1 MVHGDLQK
9 KKAKKNVRTGYVNVN
24 ATFNNTIIT
33 FTDDKGD
40 TVCWETAGSVGY
52 KGSRKATPFAAQLAM
67 ERAAEKAA
75 KFVKD
80 VEVRVRGLVLVVK
93 RCSR

>member
-1 MVHGDLQK
+1 M
-9 KKAKKNVRTGYVNVN
+9 NVN

-40 TVCWETAGSVGY
+40 VVCWETAGSVGY

-67 ERAAEKAA
+67 ERAAEKAV
-75 KFVKD
+75 KFGVKD
-80 VEVRVRGLVLVVK
+80 VEVRVRGPGAGRESRYSRFDQLWH
-93 RCSR
+93 RCARYR